1 MSVRLMPACWLSAPV
16 KRVASRVMTSG
27 SIVQMQDFDE
37 LWEALISEASER
49 ALQQFSVLVDGLLRR
64 HSGYR

>member
-1 MSVRLMPACWLSAPV
+1 MICC
-16 KRVASRVMTSG
+16 
-27 SIVQMQDFDE
+27 SIAGLQDFDE